1 MIMKA
6 VRAGRGDNEMFALV
20 IVLQGKQN
28 GKRRKKKRRKE
39 KLV

>member
-6 VRAGRGDNEMFALV
+6 VWAGRGDNEMFALI

-28 GKRRKKKRRKE
+28 GKRRKKKEE
-39 KLV
+39 KKN